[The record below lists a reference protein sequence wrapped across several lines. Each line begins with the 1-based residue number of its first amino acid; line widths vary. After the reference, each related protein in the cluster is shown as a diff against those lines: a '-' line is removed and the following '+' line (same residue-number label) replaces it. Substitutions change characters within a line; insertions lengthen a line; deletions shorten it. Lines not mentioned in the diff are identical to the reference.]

1 MTASDHLVQ
10 TSRQI
15 IDQGS
20 KSFALAARIFDTDI
34 YEHAIMLYAWCRY
47 CDDEIDG
54 QVLGHGQQS
63 PSPEEQAKKLKR
75 LREQTHDAMTNKTVN
90 TPIFQSFQRVFQTCE
105 IPKHYPT
112 ELLDGFEF
120 DIERRTYATLNDTL
134 QYCYHV
140 AGTVGAMMAAI
151 MGVRDAG
158 IIHRA
163 IDLGLAFQ
171 LTNICRDVLQDA
183 ADGRVYLPENWLEEA
198 GVPIDAEAFPQHT
211 QALSSVCGRLLDEA
225 DRYYESAEYGIA
237 HLPFRCSWAVATA
250 QSVYRDIGRLVR
262 TQGYEAWATRASS
275 GTRRKL
281 WLAFIGLFR
290 SFYGI
295 SIGRHQKT
303 PRGQL
308 WLPASATSDN
318 ADQL

>member
-1 MTASDHLVQ
+1 
-10 TSRQI
+10 
-15 IDQGS
+15 
-20 KSFALAARIFDTDI
+20 
-34 YEHAIMLYAWCRY
+34 MLYAWCRY

-63 PSPEEQAKKLKR
+63 PSPEEQSEKLKR
-75 LREQTHDAMTNKTVN
+75 LRVQTHDAITNKTVN
-90 TPIFQSFQRVFQTCE
+90 TPIFQSLQRVFQACE
-105 IPKHYPT
+105 IPARYPA

-120 DIERRTYATLNDTL
+120 DIARRTYVTLNDTL

-140 AGTVGAMMAAI
+140 AGTVGAMMAVI
-151 MGVRDAG
+151 MGVRDED

-183 ADGRVYLPENWLEEA
+183 ADGRIYLPENWLEEA
-198 GVPIDAEAFPQHT
+198 GVPIDPAVFPQHT
-211 QALSSVCGRLLDEA
+211 QALFGVCSKVLDEA
-225 DRYYESAEYGIA
+225 DRYYASAEYGIA

-250 QSVYRDIGRLVR
+250 QSVYRDIGRLIR
-262 TQGYEAWATRASS
+262 TKGYEAWSTRASS
-275 GTRRKL
+275 SAQRKL
-281 WLAFIGLFR
+281 WLAFTSLFR

-295 SIGRHQKT
+295 SIKRHQT
-303 PRGQL
+303 IPRRQL
-308 WLPASATSDN
+308 WLPAPIISNN